1 MSIDVHPGA
10 PPAALHDIPAT
21 VEGEFGR
28 DETWTETAITV
39 AAAGV
44 TIVFVS
50 FVTVIMAMA

>member
-21 VEGEFGR
+21 AEFAFDR
-28 DETWTETAITV
+28 DETWTETLITV
-39 AAAGV
+39 VAVGV

-50 FVTVIMAMA
+50 FATVIMAMA